1 MTRLT
6 DKYPNAYSDFY
17 GSGAPC
23 VFKSGPDWP
32 VHKGPM
38 ALRIVREARPVYRH
52 AIERTWLS
60 IGKRI
65 YGSLDSI
72 GVKWTSIN
80 PLAYAD
86 DGEAKPFC
94 SLILSIGVEPH
105 SLLYD
110 TAVTAANAVNS
121 LNTRQ
126 ELRDIERS
134 GA

>member
-1 MTRLT
+1 
-6 DKYPNAYSDFY
+6 
-17 GSGAPC
+17 
-23 VFKSGPDWP
+23 
-32 VHKGPM
+32 M
-38 ALRIVREARPVYRH
+38 ALRIVREARPVYCH

-110 TAVTAANAVNS
+110 TAVAAANAAKKI
-121 LNTRQ
+121 LA
-126 ELRDIERS
+126 EAGFPDIEVAFVESVVTRS
-134 GA
+134 VATGPKLLRSTPR